1 MVGPRQGAVEREVLL
16 EHDGSQ
22 GRGGHRHRVAL
33 GVVGVADRHAEGV
46 AHGDHGPQIDVGRR
60 RRVLGRAV
68 QDGDAVARAAG
79 DLEHGQ
85 RRAHLGQRRHAG
97 RDDQRQAQRGDPAQV
112 GHVDELA
119 AGHLEALQTERRQK
133 IDAVGVEGRRQELD
147 AALPAVRRDLALF
160 VGRQLQGAQH
170 LELVAGRAG
179 GLLLVD
185 GPGRAGRG
193 QQVGV
198 KALELDRVGA
208 RRGGRFDE
216 LQGHGERAVVV
227 DAGLGDDKDVCR
239 PAHRGSQR
247 AGTPTATAPSG
258 TSATTAAPTPTTA
271 PAPMRTPCITA
282 APVPT

>member
-1 MVGPRQGAVEREVLL
+1 MLSASKGDDRNSMPHSRQCAAT
-16 EHDGSQ
+16 
-22 GRGGHRHRVAL
+22 VAL
-33 GVVGVADRHAEGV
+33 
-46 AHGDHGPQIDVGRR
+46 
-60 RRVLGRAV
+60 L
-68 QDGDAVARAAG
+68 
-79 DLEHGQ
+79 
-85 RRAHLGQRRHAG
+85 
-97 RDDQRQAQRGDPAQV
+97 
-112 GHVDELA
+112 
-119 AGHLEALQTERRQK
+119 
-133 IDAVGVEGRRQELD
+133 
-147 AALPAVRRDLALF
+147 

-227 DAGLGDDKDVCR
+227 DAGLGDDKDVRR

-247 AGTPTATAPSG
+247 AGTPTATAPAG
-258 TSATTAAPTPTTA
+258 TSATHRRADAHDGA
-271 PAPMRTPCITA
+271 GADVHALHHGRAGADVSVVADDDPA
-282 APVPT
+282 